1 MNTEK
6 KQVVLNEVKGYLFM
20 VLGCVAYGLSTSLFL
35 APNQII
41 AGGVTGLAVLINY
54 LNENILIGMIS
65 IAINLPILLF
75 GLKFQGWKFV
85 VRCLITVA
93 TLGIVTDL
101 LAFFPSLTDDGVL
114 ASIYGGICQGIG
126 IGLFVRYQFSSG
138 GTELLGRLLARIF
151 KSLSIPVLVGILD
164 AIIVIVGSIVT
175 KNPSNMLHA
184 LIVVFLSTKVSEI
197 VLVGLEKSKMCVIVT
212 DKGDEMGKTL
222 VQKSPRG
229 VTLLDGTGMYT
240 GKHHNV
246 LITCVKNRQ
255 LPLFRQIV
263 HEVDPNAFVI
273 MNESTEVRGKGFKE
287 WDLNERHDNNK

>member
-1 MNTEK
+1 MSIEK

-101 LAFFPSLTDDGVL
+101 LAFFPSLTSDGVL
-114 ASIYGGICQGIG
+114 ASIYGGI
-126 IGLFVRYQFSSG
+126 
-138 GTELLGRLLARIF
+138 
-151 KSLSIPVLVGILD
+151 
-164 AIIVIVGSIVT
+164 
-175 KNPSNMLHA
+175 
-184 LIVVFLSTKVSEI
+184 
-197 VLVGLEKSKMCVIVT
+197 
-212 DKGDEMGKTL
+212 
-222 VQKSPRG
+222 
-229 VTLLDGTGMYT
+229 
-240 GKHHNV
+240 
-246 LITCVKNRQ
+246 
-255 LPLFRQIV
+255 
-263 HEVDPNAFVI
+263 
-273 MNESTEVRGKGFKE
+273 
-287 WDLNERHDNNK
+287 